1 MMKKVSLTAEHLCY
15 LNFKCCNIETPMES
29 KSPLPQHLSRDISQI
44 GLALRDCARQLR
56 YAARNVPGPVKSERP
71 VATRPAS
78 ASSTTSAPPLKP
90 PSYLS
95 LESVAHLADDLI
107 ETAESFASHA
117 VPTLQ
122 DHWKS
127 PVKLEPL
134 TSYLELSSASPKAQR
149 RFSMAFYAAAKRM
162 IMQSGATDVL
172 IFEHRISATLEN
184 MGIALAGP
192 EADFDHPSARA
203 TDKVLAAAITS
214 RSALCLACAQL
225 VLSLIEMQPIRS
237 TRFDSL
243 PDANAPWW
251 LVTEPNAYVFL
262 MLSMASLAKDTCP
275 SGIPSEPD
283 AAVRFFS
290 DVVGARETAF
300 RQALK
305 GPEPLQALSREI
317 EYVITHLC

>member
-1 MMKKVSLTAEHLCY
+1 
-15 LNFKCCNIETPMES
+15 MES
-29 KSPLPQHLSRDISQI
+29 KSPLPQHLSRDISQL

-56 YAARNVPGPVKSERP
+56 YAARNVPGPIRSDRP
-71 VATRPAS
+71 LAPRPSSAT
-78 ASSTTSAPPLKP
+78 PLKP

-107 ETAESFASHA
+107 ETAESFAGHA

-127 PVKLEPL
+127 PVPLQPL
-134 TSYLELSSASPKAQR
+134 TAYLELSRGSAKTLR
-149 RFSMAFYAAAKRM
+149 KFSMAYYAAAKRM
-162 IMQSGATDVL
+162 IMQSGAADVL
-172 IFEHRISATLEN
+172 IFEHRICATLEQ
-184 MGIALAGP
+184 MGAAS
-192 EADFDHPSARA
+192 SAPQAASA
-203 TDKVLAAAITS
+203 TAS

-225 VLSLIEMQPIRS
+225 ALSLIEMQPIRS
-237 TRFDSL
+237 TRFETL

-262 MLSMASLAKDTCP
+262 VLSLTSLAKDTCP
-275 SGIPSEPD
+275 SGIPTEPD

-290 DVVGARETAF
+290 DVVGAREAAF

-305 GPEPLQALSREI
+305 GPEPQHALSQEL

>member
-1 MMKKVSLTAEHLCY
+1 
-15 LNFKCCNIETPMES
+15 MES
-29 KSPLPQHLSRDISQI
+29 KSPLPQHLGRDISQI

-56 YAARNVPGPVKSERP
+56 YAARNVPGPVKNDRP
-71 VATRPAS
+71 IATRATSS
-78 ASSTTSAPPLKP
+78 AAAPLKP

-127 PVKLEPL
+127 PVPLEPL
-134 TSYLELSSASPKAQR
+134 TTYLELSTGSAKAQR
-149 RFSMAFYAAAKRM
+149 KFSMTFYAAAKRM

-172 IFEHRISATLEN
+172 IFEHRISATLER
-184 MGIALAGP
+184 MSVALTGP
-192 EADFDHPSARA
+192 ELA
-203 TDKVLAAAITS
+203 TETGKPAEKMLTAAIAS

-225 VLSLIEMQPIRS
+225 VLSLLEMQPIRS

-251 LVTEPNAYVFL
+251 LVTEPNEYVFL
-262 MLSMASLAKDTCP
+262 MLALTSLAKDTCP
-275 SGIPSEPD
+275 SGVPGEPD

-290 DVVGARETAF
+290 DVVGARESAF

>member
-29 KSPLPQHLSRDISQI
+29 KSPLPQHLGRDISQI

-56 YAARNVPGPVKSERP
+56 YAARNVPGPIRSERP
-71 VATRPAS
+71 AAARP
-78 ASSTTSAPPLKP
+78 SSGPPLKP

-127 PVKLEPL
+127 PVRLESL
-134 TSYLELSSASPKAQR
+134 TSYLELAAGSAKDIR
-149 RFSMAFYAAAKRM
+149 KFSMAYYAAAKRM

-172 IFEHRISATLEN
+172 IFEHRISATLER
-184 MGIALAGP
+184 MGVALTGPHADEEHARPLATAIA
-192 EADFDHPSARA
+192 
-203 TDKVLAAAITS
+203 S

-237 TRFDSL
+237 TRFDTL

-262 MLSMASLAKDTCP
+262 MLSLASLAKDTCS
-275 SGIPSEPD
+275 SGIPTEPD
-283 AAVRFFS
+283 AATRFFS

-305 GPEPLQALSREI
+305 GPEPLQALTHEI

>member
-56 YAARNVPGPVKSERP
+56 YAARNVPGPVRSDRP
-71 VATRPAS
+71 VAARPA
-78 ASSTTSAPPLKP
+78 SAPPLKP

-127 PVKLEPL
+127 PVRLEPL
-134 TSYLELSSASPKAQR
+134 TAYLELSTGSAKALR
-149 RFSMAFYAAAKRM
+149 KFSMVYYAAAKRM

-172 IFEHRISATLEN
+172 IFEHRISATLER
-184 MGIALAGP
+184 MSIALRGP
-192 EADFDHPSARA
+192 EPVSDKPARPG
-203 TDKVLAAAITS
+203 DKPAEKLLTAAIAS

-225 VLSLIEMQPIRS
+225 VLSLIELQPIRS

-262 MLSMASLAKDTCP
+262 MLSLASLAKDTCP
-275 SGIPSEPD
+275 SGIPTEPD
-283 AAVRFFS
+283 ATVRFFS

-305 GPEPLQALSREI
+305 GREPLQALSREI

>member
-1 MMKKVSLTAEHLCY
+1 MKKVGLTAEHLCY
-15 LNFKCCNIETPMES
+15 LNIKCCNIEMLMES
-29 KSPLPQHLSRDISQI
+29 KSPLPQHLSRDISQL

-56 YAARNVPGPVKSERP
+56 YAARNVPGPIRSDRP
-71 VATRPAS
+71 LAPRPSSAT
-78 ASSTTSAPPLKP
+78 PLKP

-107 ETAESFASHA
+107 ETAESFAGHA

-127 PVKLEPL
+127 PVPLQPL
-134 TSYLELSSASPKAQR
+134 TAYLELSRGSAKTR
-149 RFSMAFYAAAKRM
+149 RKFSMAYYAAAKRM

-172 IFEHRISATLEN
+172 IFEHRICATLEQ
-184 MGIALAGP
+184 MGAAS
-192 EADFDHPSARA
+192 SAPHTASA
-203 TDKVLAAAITS
+203 TTT
-214 RSALCLACAQL
+214 RSALCLAGAQL
-225 VLSLIEMQPIRS
+225 ALSLIEMQPIRS
-237 TRFDSL
+237 TRFETL

-262 MLSMASLAKDTCP
+262 MLSLTSLAKDTCP
-275 SGIPSEPD
+275 SGIPTDPD

-290 DVVGARETAF
+290 DVVGAREAAF

-305 GPEPLQALSREI
+305 GPEPLHALRDEL

>member
-1 MMKKVSLTAEHLCY
+1 MNKVSLTAEHLCY
-15 LNFKCCNIETPMES
+15 LNFKCCNIETLMES

-56 YAARNVPGPVKSERP
+56 YAARNVPGPLRSDRP
-71 VATRPAS
+71 IAARPS
-78 ASSTTSAPPLKP
+78 SAPPLKP

-127 PVKLEPL
+127 PVRLDPL
-134 TSYLELSSASPKAQR
+134 TSYLELSTGSAKALR
-149 RFSMAFYAAAKRM
+149 KFSMTYYAAAKRM

-172 IFEHRISATLEN
+172 IFEHRISATLEQI
-184 MGIALAGP
+184 GVALP
-192 EADFDHPSARA
+192 EAR
-203 TDKVLAAAITS
+203 TDKPADKAADKLLPAAIAS

-237 TRFDSL
+237 TRFDCL

-262 MLSMASLAKDTCP
+262 MLSLASLAKDACP
-275 SGIPSEPD
+275 SGVPTEPD